1 MITEM
6 SLREFFARLAPATI
20 GSIARDCDVADA
32 EDRVDALVAYS
43 QNYGLGVIHWRMR
56 YPELAQGGRCPPDG
70 NAAVCCG
77 KVQSRT

>member
-6 SLREFFARLAPATI
+6 SLRKFFARLSPATI
-20 GSIARDCDVADA
+20 GFIARHCDVADA

-70 NAAVCCG
+70 NAAVRCG
-77 KVQSRT
+77 RAQSRT